1 VTIAPSW
8 QLGDDLLELPQARPT
23 SQEIVICRT
32 GTTGSLALVETADNE
47 VAGTGRTLT
56 GTAAIFDMWQEV
68 FDPIEGHILE
78 KISPRAFQKTLSES
92 QGRVPLLLDH
102 GKHPQLGSMMLGTLR
117 SVTADAA
124 GLRYVAELHR
134 GVPELLREGLAAGQ
148 YGSSFRARAVKSQYN
163 QRPRPSA
170 SNPEGIVEVVRTELA
185 LKDISP
191 TSLPAYR
198 DTSARLRTALPHG
211 ASSRVDP
218 SAESETPYW
227 LLCRAEAG
235 EPSWKLNRRKD
246 QHGRTSAPQN

>member
-1 VTIAPSW
+1 VNAPPW
-8 QLGDDLLELPQARPT
+8 QLKLPKARPP
-23 SQEIVICRT
+23 SQDIVICRT
-32 GTTGSLALVETADNE
+32 GTAGSLALVESADDE

-56 GTAAIFDMWQEV
+56 GTAAVFDEWQEV
-68 FDPIEGHILE
+68 FDPIEGRILE
-78 KISPRAFQKTLSES
+78 KIRPRAFQKTLSES

-117 SVTADAA
+117 SVTADAT

-134 GVPELLREGLAAGQ
+134 GVPELLREGLRAGQ

-170 SNPEGIVEVVRTELA
+170 RNPEGIVEVVRTELA

-198 DTSARLRTALPHG
+198 STSARLRTALPDEVRTHPVKV
-211 ASSRVDP
+211 ST
-218 SAESETPYW
+218 SERRPPWLLGEDDELPYW
-227 LLCRAEAG
+227 LLT
-235 EPSWKLNRRKD
+235 NRKD
-246 QHGRTSAPQN
+246 QRVRTPSH